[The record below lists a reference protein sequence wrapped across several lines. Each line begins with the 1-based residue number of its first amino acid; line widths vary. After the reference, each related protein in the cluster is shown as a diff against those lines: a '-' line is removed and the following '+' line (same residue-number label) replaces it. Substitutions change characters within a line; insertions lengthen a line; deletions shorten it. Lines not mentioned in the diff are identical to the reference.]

1 MLSWNTNWF
10 LSVACENVYT
20 EYYVGLCSP
29 RDFSNMKVALLGLPG
44 AGKTSLGRRLSS
56 LLSIPCIDVDD
67 DILEP
72 TWGCTVA
79 EKLATVGDQKFL
91 QAEEEAL
98 LEVCGNFQTE
108 TFSYSSGKLTGREWD
123 LGVHR

>member
-1 MLSWNTNWF
+1 
-10 LSVACENVYT
+10 
-20 EYYVGLCSP
+20 
-29 RDFSNMKVALLGLPG
+29 MKVALLGLPG

-79 EKLATVGDQKFL
+79 EKLAKVGDQKFL
-91 QAEEEAL
+91 LAEEEAL
-98 LEVCGNFQTE
+98 LQVG
-108 TFSYSSGKLTGREWD
+108 FSKTLLLFFRQAYLKRMGYWRAREATA
-123 LGVHR
+123 